1 MNNTTTKI
9 EELTL
14 INTRTFE
21 NITTIDNKKI
31 KKNKLFR
38 SGNLSMATNKD
49 IFLLTHKYNLKTVID
64 LRNTLESIQSKDN
77 LTEEITY
84 ILNPILN
91 EQHMGMTHEK
101 ELDHH
106 QSLVNFVNR
115 VLEKEDGINHMTN
128 IYLRFINDQFCLDA
142 YHNFIKYCIENK
154 DGGLLFHCS
163 VGKDRAGFAAFLLL
177 KLLNVDTK
185 DAIEDYLLTNTF
197 IENNVKAAIKELK
210 NDIDNPN
217 LEQVYRNLYT
227 VKQEYI
233 LALLNQIDLI
243 YGNFDN
249 YVEHGLKLS
258 KEDIKQLQDIY
269 LE

>member
-1 MNNTTTKI
+1 MNNLTTKL
-9 EELTL
+9 EDLTL

-21 NITTIDNKKI
+21 NIITLDSKKI

-38 SGNLSMATNKD
+38 SGNLSKASDKD
-49 IFLLTHKYNLKTVID
+49 IFLLTNKYNLKTVID
-64 LRNTLESIQSKDN
+64 LRNTLESNQSKDKLN
-77 LTEEITY
+77 EDITY

-115 VLEKEDGINHMTN
+115 ILSKEDGINHMTN
-128 IYLRFINDQFCLDA
+128 IYLKFINDPFCLNA
-142 YHNFIKYCIENK
+142 YHNFIKHCIKNK

-163 VGKDRAGFAAFLLL
+163 VGKDRAGFASFLLL
-177 KLLNVDTK
+177 KLLNVSTK
-185 DAIEDYLLTNTF
+185 DAINDYLLTNTF
-197 IENNVKAAIKELK
+197 IENDVKQTVIDLK
-210 NDIDNPN
+210 KDISNPN

-227 VKQEYI
+227 VREEYI
-233 LALLNQIDLI
+233 LALLNQIDLT
-243 YGNFDN
+243 YKSFDN
-249 YVEHGLKLS
+249 FVLEGLNLTS
-258 KEDIKQLQDIY
+258 EDISNLKDIY